1 MVPSLAPVDCERL
14 ARFFEA
20 HGFQRK
26 RQKGSHLSMV
36 RQGTVRPVVI
46 PMHGEVAVMVIMSN
60 LRTAGLSRDDLL
72 DWLNKK

>member
-1 MVPSLAPVDCERL
+1 MVPSLSPVDCEQL
-14 ARFFEA
+14 ARFFES

-36 RQGTVRPVVI
+36 RPGTLRPVVI
-46 PMHGEVAVMVIMSN
+46 PMHGEVTVAVILSN

-72 DWLNKK
+72 NWLGR